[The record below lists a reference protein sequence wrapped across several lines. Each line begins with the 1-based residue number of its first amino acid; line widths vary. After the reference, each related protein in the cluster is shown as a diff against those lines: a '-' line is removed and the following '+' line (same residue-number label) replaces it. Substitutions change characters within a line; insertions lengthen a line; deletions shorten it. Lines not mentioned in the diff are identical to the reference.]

1 MTKLTLVTDAAGK
14 LVAAVEGHDMM
25 GMFDGVE
32 ARVSFSHGHK
42 LHKIV
47 ADIDLETIG
56 GEDDFGRIFVA
67 LLPKG

>member
-32 ARVSFSHGHK
+32 AQVSFSHGHR

-47 ADIDLETIG
+47 ANIDLETIG
-56 GEDDFGRIFVA
+56 GEDDLGKVFAA
-67 LLPKG
+67 LLPKS